1 MPDHNP
7 VSTWSNFS
15 ASDSYTETNIWS
27 ALCLSEGIRKENV
40 FVHPHCSHKKEP
52 IPGNSLTSLTISACL
67 HTPQAT
73 REFIP
78 LPLTSAATSSASLS
92 TASAVALAASVLAAA
107 DDDDDGGDGDD
118 GDDGNDDVTAVAVSV
133 TVDGCGNGPLLFL
146 LLTVTNNS
154 VCHQFLLECARIPY
168 DFLTICFV
176 VSKACVFSKL
186 DHC

>member
-107 DDDDDGGDGDD
+107 AADDDGGAGDD
-118 GDDGNDDVTAVAVSV
+118 DAGGAGDADIGSTDADDTGTDADNAAAYGGADDAG
-133 TVDGCGNGPLLFL
+133 TDIDNPGAD
-146 LLTVTNNS
+146 T
-154 VCHQFLLECARIPY
+154 
-168 DFLTICFV
+168 
-176 VSKACVFSKL
+176 
-186 DHC
+186 